1 MLVEIVAILS
11 LFSLSDFLC
20 GKNMRR
26 VLRTETC
33 VWANILYCGV
43 RVTPTTKDIFMIS
56 DWYIFKNQWKISR
69 IMLNNYILEWSR
81 WI

>member
-1 MLVEIVAILS
+1 MLAEIVAILS

-33 VWANILYCGV
+33 V
-43 RVTPTTKDIFMIS
+43 
-56 DWYIFKNQWKISR
+56 
-69 IMLNNYILEWSR
+69 
-81 WI
+81 